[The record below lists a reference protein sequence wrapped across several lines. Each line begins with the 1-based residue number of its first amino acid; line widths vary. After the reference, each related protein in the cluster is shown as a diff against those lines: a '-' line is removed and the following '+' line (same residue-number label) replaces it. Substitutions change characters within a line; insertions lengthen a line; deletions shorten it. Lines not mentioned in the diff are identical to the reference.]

1 MVLYFV
7 ASLGSLGRPCR
18 GPVAED
24 GMKLLRD
31 VRWEEGHAELEIGMQ
46 ITAIYSNE
54 PMDSVK
60 TIIFRRTIKDQRFIN
75 KYTLRSS

>member
-24 GMKLLRD
+24 GKKLLRD

-60 TIIFRRTIKDQRFIN
+60 TIIFRRTMKDQRFIN
-75 KYTLRSS
+75 TYTLRSS